1 MPIVVIYF
9 MPIDHPVFIWLLK
22 RQLLE
27 QLLGVI
33 PWLAY
38 MNFLIRYNM
47 LLGSFKMINAI
58 VLETYRTQHLVRFF
72 IDSFFDEKQGM

>member
-22 RQLLE
+22 QQVLE

-38 MNFLIRYNM
+38 MNFLIRYNK

-58 VLETYRTQHLVRFF
+58 VLETYQTQHLVRFF
-72 IDSFFDEKQGM
+72 IDSFFDEKQVK

>member
-58 VLETYRTQHLVRFF
+58 VLETYQTQHLVRFF